1 MQIVPLKKGS
11 KSKRMN
17 AIFSFHETFFPPIQS
32 FKIKNSKVLPADMSD
47 RVMKAVEKYHA
58 DQPTGLA
65 VLTTVRNEIENW
77 YLDRGFAYCQL
88 GSFDG
93 LDTGNITLT
102 VSEPKIRN
110 VIVKY
115 VDEQMQEKVEG
126 GHTPTDL
133 VLRTVSLRPGQFY
146 SQFDGRKALQEA
158 FTLQVCFDCLQLS
171 HHVPPCARRRF
182 AVGPTQPRR
191 IHAAGGT
198 SITHVSSL
206 PFCNHACKHTAY
218 HGCICSLHCEQ
229 PRLVL

>member
-11 KSKRMN
+11 KSKRMR
-17 AIFSFHETFFPPIQS
+17 AVFSFNETFFPPIQS
-32 FKIKNSKVLPADMSD
+32 FKILNSKVLPADMSD
-47 RVMKAVEKYHA
+47 RVMKAIDKYHA

-110 VIVKY
+110 VIVRY
-115 VDEQMQEKVEG
+115 VDDQMVEKEDG
-126 GHTPTDL
+126 GHTPVDL

-158 FTLQVCFDCLQLS
+158 FTLQVCVSNLQLP
-171 HHVPPCARRRF
+171 HHVALCSWALQRDSAFDATISKPSIPRTCA
-182 AVGPTQPRR
+182 V
-191 IHAAGGT
+191 
-198 SITHVSSL
+198 
-206 PFCNHACKHTAY
+206 
-218 HGCICSLHCEQ
+218 
-229 PRLVL
+229 